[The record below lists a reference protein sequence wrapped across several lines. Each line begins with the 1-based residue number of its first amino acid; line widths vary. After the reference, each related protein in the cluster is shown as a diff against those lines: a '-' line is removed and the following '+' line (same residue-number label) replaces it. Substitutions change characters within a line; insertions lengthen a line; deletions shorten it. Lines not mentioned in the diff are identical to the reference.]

1 VGNRGRV
8 GSAIEDGSGGKS
20 TTGQVRNRGRVGW
33 VIDDEWGVG
42 NRRVGT
48 RGPKKQRSSSPSFF
62 VSSGVRET
70 AAEQIFSIYLL
81 ISGTLSLAF
90 LLLFICFHHVRFL
103 PPSIIYNL
111 VSVSVASI

>member
-1 VGNRGRV
+1 VGNR
-8 GSAIEDGSGGKS
+8 
-20 TTGQVRNRGRVGW
+20 TTGQVRNGGRVGW

-81 ISGTLSLAF
+81 ISAHSPLSGLSSSVH
-90 LLLFICFHHVRFL
+90 LLSSRSFS
-103 PPSIIYNL
+103 PSLYYL
-111 VSVSVASI
+111 

>member
-1 VGNRGRV
+1 MGW
-8 GSAIEDGSGGKS
+8 SAVEDGSGGKS

-33 VIDDEWGVG
+33 VIDDEWGLVIDG
-42 NRRVGT
+42 LVQAARRN
-48 RGPKKQRSSSPSFF
+48 
-62 VSSGVRET
+62 SGHRLLPFLSALVCPRDCSR
-70 AAEQIFSIYLL
+70 AIFSINLL
-81 ISGTLSLAF
+81 ISAHSLAF